1 MATLYRVKLN
11 SEQFNM
17 VRRYMVDKDMMSAA
31 RAAEEMIEIAAAAS
45 QAASS
50 VTNQDTGKE
59 HGGGSPAAI
68 AWRQWPP
75 HKLGHLEDR

>member
-59 HGGGSPAAI
+59 HGAGALLQSLGGNG
-68 AWRQWPP
+68 R
-75 HKLGHLEDR
+75 HKN